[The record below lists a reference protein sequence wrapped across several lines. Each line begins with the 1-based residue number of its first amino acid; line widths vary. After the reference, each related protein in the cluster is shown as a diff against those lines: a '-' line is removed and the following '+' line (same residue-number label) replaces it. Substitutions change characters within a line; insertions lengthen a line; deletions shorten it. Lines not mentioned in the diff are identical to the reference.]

1 MSTRKTLKKFEQIY
15 NETYNHTLRYV
26 ISKCENI
33 DDVDDIIQDTYLDF
47 YRMLKNGNEIADNE
61 AYIITIA
68 KNKLIYRSKSER
80 KLDTISIFQEFDDND
95 FVIDID
101 SRYRYWIRLNNER
114 KHWECMVICEIF

>member
-101 SRYRYWIRLNNER
+101 SRYRY
-114 KHWECMVICEIF
+114 